1 MDIGQV
7 FDEIQE
13 QYTQKMIRWVPH
25 YQELIH
31 LLASSFPA
39 DFSPKKV
46 LDLGSGN
53 GNITATLLPVFNNAQ
68 FILLDASTR
77 MLEEAQKRFSEYSF
91 QYQQGMMQEA
101 HFENASID
109 LITASFSLHHLAGQ
123 QKKSII
129 AAAYGWLAPGGY
141 FSYADLF
148 VNKSDPEHET
158 FLETWRQF
166 VINHGI
172 DGDWE
177 YLSDHYHRYDFPDN
191 LVTQLQWLRALHFR
205 EIRLVILDQYWVYI
219 GARK

>member
-31 LLASSFPA
+31 LLATSYPD

-53 GNITATLLPVFNNAQ
+53 GNITATLIPVFYNAQ
-68 FILLDASTR
+68 FILLDASAR
-77 MLEEAQKRFSEYSF
+77 MLDEAQKRFSEYSF
-91 QYQQGMMQEA
+91 EYKQGMMQEV
-101 HFENASID
+101 HFENASLD

-129 AAAYGWLAPGGY
+129 DAAYRWLTPGGY

-148 VNKSDPEHET
+148 ISKNDPEHET

-166 VINHGI
+166 VINHRV

-177 YLSDHYHRYDFPDN
+177 YLSDHYDRYDFPDN
-191 LVTQLQWLRALHFR
+191 LVTQLQWLRALQFR
-205 EIRLVILDQYWVYI
+205 EIKLVILDQYWVYI